1 MLGTH
6 LTCGFVFWSVWGRC
20 TAAIE
25 RHSAVWRFNL
35 DTPSGSEAFVGNT
48 TTVRVVNQ
56 GASNKMNDPKGKTNK
71 KWHPGEREV
80 KTAVRLEPCRY

>member
-1 MLGTH
+1 LG
-6 LTCGFVFWSVWGRC
+6 GA
-20 TAAIE
+20 AAIE
-25 RHSAVWRFNL
+25 QHSAVWRFNL
-35 DTPSGSEAFVGNT
+35 DTPSGSEDFVGNT

-80 KTAVRLEPCRY
+80 SQPGSLQVPVSSVCHHVNSNVGLETWL